1 MRELKLEL
9 KLWQF
14 QQTVGGDLS
23 PPRDSNREREE
34 NSFVHPEAMEGI
46 PPRNSERRKTLE

>member
-1 MRELKLEL
+1 MRELRLEL

-23 PPRDSNREREE
+23 PPRDLDRKMGE
-34 NSFVHPEAMEGI
+34 NNFFHQEAMEGI
-46 PPRNSERRKTLE
+46 LPRNSGRRKTLE